1 MPNDRGSEPCI
12 SLSKNVSLPEPVV
25 SLTWGQ
31 SLSRSSF
38 LNFSFLW
45 SRSLKVPDVFL
56 LSLHHTTPPST
67 RKASLSLRATAQ
79 PGAPAAEAS
88 GSSLNVSHLILSQGG
103 SRILLEKSFP
113 AFDLSDGEKGESE
126 PHGNVVRKGGMAQ
139 ILISV
144 SLVFKYFYSQVLHV
158 SPKK

>member
-1 MPNDRGSEPCI
+1 MLSVQAATTGPLPPPN
-12 SLSKNVSLPEPVV
+12 
-25 SLTWGQ
+25 
-31 SLSRSSF
+31 
-38 LNFSFLW
+38 
-45 SRSLKVPDVFL
+45 
-56 LSLHHTTPPST
+56 
-67 RKASLSLRATAQ
+67 RAA
-79 PGAPAAEAS
+79 APAPEAS

-144 SLVFKYFYSQVLHV
+144 SLVFKYFYSRVLHV